1 MTGKRSSRLGLVWS
15 LVATGQWCA
24 AAAAMPAA
32 PSSSQAPA
40 QDLTRPRICLVLSG
54 GGARGMAH
62 IGVLKILEELKVP
75 IDCIAGTSMGA
86 IVGGLYASGMTAE
99 QIDSTMRSLDW
110 QEAFRDAPPRRDLAF
125 RRKQDD
131 RNFLV
136 KLPLGL
142 KHGKILLPKGFIQGQ
157 KLQETLRQLT
167 LPFSNSTDFDLLPT
181 PFRAVATDL
190 ETGNAV
196 VMDRGDLSIAM
207 RASMSAPGVF
217 APVELNGQLL
227 VDGGLAEN
235 LPVNVARAMR
245 ADILIVSD
253 VSFPLQPR
261 AALDSALSISNQM
274 LAILVRKD
282 SDRQR
287 ASLSAQDI
295 LIEPDLGSTPAT
307 DFTAAG
313 SVIARGEEAA
323 RSAIAVLSAYGV
335 GDAAYGEYLARR
347 SAREPGLPA
356 IRFVR
361 VDPQSKRYEK
371 TILAEMQPLVGKPL
385 DLDEVGK
392 RITELYG
399 LGMFETLDYTLVQQ
413 PAVTGAGPLLSPGG
427 ISGAGAGAGTNGA
440 AATNGNATNGN
451 ATNSAAN
458 VNTRTSNR
466 SSAGPGGGN
475 STAGAGAPCTGGGA
489 STSAGTGA
497 AGSTGTAA
505 ATAPGTGGDTGT
517 SGGGNTGTSGGG
529 SAGTAA
535 SAGGCANAADT
546 EDSGLEVQ
554 ARRKSWGPNYL
565 RFGLNLED
573 DFQGDGR
580 YNAAARFVLT
590 EINQLGAELLTD
602 VQIGNDPK
610 VVSEFYQPID
620 ATRTGFVAPS
630 ARIEV
635 RDLPVY
641 ANNLEV
647 ADFRDREAE
656 ADLDIGSNLGN
667 WGEIRAGIHRT
678 NGETHDRYGN
688 PDLVEEQYN
697 IGEYFFKFSYDQLD
711 NIHFPREGQTFTLQ
725 WDANRTNLGAD
736 IASDKVTADW
746 LMARSR
752 GRNTILLWTSAGSTL
767 DGNFKPTDLPEFYS
781 LGGFFNLSGLAPTS
795 LTGPNYAIARAIY
808 FRKIGHGGEGFFEF
822 PAYIGMSFEVGN
834 TWQRRSDMN
843 FGSAR
848 KDGSVF
854 IAFDTFLGPVYLG
867 SGYDQ
872 AGTAGYYL
880 FLGRTF

>member
-1 MTGKRSSRLGLVWS
+1 MGKHASRLGLACALAASCAWHGA
-15 LVATGQWCA
+15 VAD
-24 AAAAMPAA
+24 A
-32 PSSSQAPA
+32 PEIPNSS
-40 QDLTRPRICLVLSG
+40 TRPRICLVLSG

-99 QIDSTMRSLDW
+99 QIDSTMRSVDW

-196 VMDRGDLSIAM
+196 VMDKGDLSIAM

-235 LPVNVARAMR
+235 LPVNVARAMH

-287 ASLSAQDI
+287 ASLGPHDV
-295 LIEPDLGSTPAT
+295 LVEPDLGSTPAT

-313 SVIARGEEAA
+313 SVIARGEDAA
-323 RSAIAVLSAYGV
+323 RSATAALSAYGV

-347 SAREPGLPA
+347 SAREPGLPP

-413 PAVTGAGPLLSPGG
+413 PPGTGSNTGTN
-427 ISGAGAGAGTNGA
+427 AGAGTNNKSTA
-440 AATNGNATNGN
+440 
-451 ATNSAAN
+451 S
-458 VNTRTSNR
+458 TSG
-466 SSAGPGGGN
+466 SN
-475 STAGAGAPCTGGGA
+475 STATAGAACT
-489 STSAGTGA
+489 
-497 AGSTGTAA
+497 STGTG
-505 ATAPGTGGDTGT
+505 GTGTGT
-517 SGGGNTGTSGGG
+517 GTGSSTG
-529 SAGTAA
+529 A
-535 SAGGCANAADT
+535 SAGGCTNAGADT
-546 EDSGLEVQ
+546 EESGLEIQ

-573 DFQGDGR
+573 DFQGDGH

-620 ATRTGFVAPS
+620 ATRTWFVAPS

-667 WGEIRAGIHRT
+667 WGEIRAGFHRT
-678 NGETHDRYGN
+678 NGETHYRYGN
-688 PDLVEEQYN
+688 PDLVEQQYN

-736 IASDKVTADW
+736 IASDKLTADW

-767 DGNFKPTDLPEFYS
+767 DGNYKPTDLPEFYS

>member
-1 MTGKRSSRLGLVWS
+1 MGKHASRLGLACV
-15 LVATGQWCA
+15 LA
-24 AAAAMPAA
+24 AGWAWQGALAAQPDTANASP
-32 PSSSQAPA
+32 
-40 QDLTRPRICLVLSG
+40 RPRICLVLSG

-62 IGVLKILEELKVP
+62 IGVLKVLEELKVP

-99 QIDSTMRSLDW
+99 QIDSTMRSVDW

-196 VMDRGDLSIAM
+196 VMDKGDLSIAM

-235 LPVNVARAMR
+235 LPVNVARAMH
-245 ADILIVSD
+245 ADIVIVSD

-287 ASLSAQDI
+287 ASLTPQDI
-295 LIEPDLGSTPAT
+295 LIEPDLGSTSAT

-313 SVIARGEEAA
+313 GVIARGEDAA
-323 RSAIAVLSAYGV
+323 RSATGVLSAYGV

-347 SAREPGLPA
+347 SAREPGLPP

-371 TILAEMQPLVGKPL
+371 TILAEMQPLVGKPP

-413 PAVTGAGPLLSPGG
+413 PLGTRSGAGPGIVPSIGSVGG
-427 ISGAGAGAGTNGA
+427 TSAITIGSTTTTTGTSATGTNAAGTSAAVAGANC
-440 AATNGNATNGN
+440 
-451 ATNSAAN
+451 TNSGSSPSPSAS
-458 VNTRTSNR
+458 TS
-466 SSAGPGGGN
+466 P
-475 STAGAGAPCTGGGA
+475 STSTSMSTG
-489 STSAGTGA
+489 TSAGTRSGTDNCTRAGA
-497 AGSTGTAA
+497 
-505 ATAPGTGGDTGT
+505 D
-517 SGGGNTGTSGGG
+517 
-529 SAGTAA
+529 
-535 SAGGCANAADT
+535 AD
-546 EDSGLEVQ
+546 EESGLEVQ

-573 DFQGDGR
+573 DFQGDGH

-620 ATRTGFVAPS
+620 ATRTLFVAPS

-667 WGEIRAGIHRT
+667 WGEIRAGFHRT
-678 NGETHDRYGN
+678 NGETHDRFGD
-688 PDLVEEQYN
+688 PKLVEEQYN

-822 PAYIGMSFEVGN
+822 PAYIGMSFEIGN
-834 TWQRRSDMN
+834 TWERRSDMN